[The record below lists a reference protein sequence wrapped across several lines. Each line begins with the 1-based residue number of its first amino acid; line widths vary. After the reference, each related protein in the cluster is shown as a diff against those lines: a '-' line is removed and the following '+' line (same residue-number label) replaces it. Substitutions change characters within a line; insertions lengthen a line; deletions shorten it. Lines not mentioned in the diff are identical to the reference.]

1 MHTPEWVELT
11 NMVMLTD
18 GQGRVLVQNRNKHDW
33 PGISFPGGHVE
44 PGESFVASA
53 VREMREETG
62 LTVLDPVLCGLKQ
75 WTENGRRFVVLFF
88 KASQYSGVLQ
98 DSDEG
103 HVFWLDRALLPKQK
117 LANNM
122 MDMVRVFEDPNLSE
136 FYHYNENQDQWL
148 YKLL

>member
-1 MHTPEWVELT
+1 MRTEQVELT

-18 GQGRVLVQNRNKHDW
+18 HQGRVLVQERMNRDW
-33 PGISFPGGHVE
+33 PGVTFPGGHVE
-44 PGESFVASA
+44 HGESFVESA

-75 WTENGRRFVVLFF
+75 WSEDGRRYIVFFF
-88 KASQYSGVLQ
+88 KATQFTGELRG
-98 DSDEG
+98 SDEG
-103 HVFWLDRALLPKQK
+103 RVFWLDRKDLPNQK

-122 MDMVRVFEDPNLSE
+122 MDMVRVFEEPSLSE
-136 FYHYNENQDQWL
+136 FYHFNEDSGEWD